1 LLWAGLPPGKGGLA
15 AHLLKYERIV
25 VMTTMRS
32 IIAGPAKWDLM
43 QSMFEGSTVMF
54 TLDDNQRIEGEVQTL
69 HKHKGEPRL
78 SEVPGL
84 YHPNA
89 PQLDWLIQ
97 VDFNQTKHPDIC
109 MAYIEYDMTTRTGLC
124 TLYSDVEFEI
134 SDMLYLPEE
143 WSRMMGIETRQPQ
156 L

>member
-1 LLWAGLPPGKGGLA
+1 
-15 AHLLKYERIV
+15 
-25 VMTTMRS
+25 MTTMCS

-43 QSMFEGSTVMF
+43 QSMFTGSTVIF
-54 TLDDNQRIEGEVQTL
+54 TLDENQRIEGEVQTL
-69 HKHKGEPRL
+69 HKHKDEPRL

-89 PQLDWLIQ
+89 SRLDWLIR
-97 VDFNQTKHPDIC
+97 VHFDLTKHPDIC

-124 TLYSDVEFEI
+124 TLYSDVEFKT

-143 WSRMMGIETRQPQ
+143 WSRMMGIENPRPA